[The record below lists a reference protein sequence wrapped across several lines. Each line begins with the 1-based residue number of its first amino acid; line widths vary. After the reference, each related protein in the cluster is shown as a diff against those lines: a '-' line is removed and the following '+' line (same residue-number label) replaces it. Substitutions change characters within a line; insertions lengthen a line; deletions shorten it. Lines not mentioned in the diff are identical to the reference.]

1 MILSTL
7 EDFNKK
13 LTATGDL
20 GRVELEENLAEIQDS
35 VKIDPNS
42 GFVRLIDKDN
52 YSDKVKIQLIV
63 ISRLL
68 YNQLQI
74 HLKNETTVSAS
85 VSIDELEN
93 MLKIN
98 RRTLTNRIGELR
110 DSGQLVDSGKGSV
123 KATPHTIKSFLK
135 GLKKGKKE

>member
-1 MILSTL
+1 MSTL

-93 MLKIN
+93 MLK
-98 RRTLTNRIGELR
+98 RKMERAYRGIG
-110 DSGQLVDSGKGSV
+110 D
-123 KATPHTIKSFLK
+123 
-135 GLKKGKKE
+135 

>member
-1 MILSTL
+1 MSTL
-7 EDFNKK
+7 EDFNKI

-20 GRVELEENLAEIQDS
+20 ERGELEQNLAKIQDL

-42 GFVRLIDKDN
+42 GFVRLIDKNN
-52 YSDKVKIQLIV
+52 YSDKVKIQLIAV
-63 ISRLL
+63 SRLL

-98 RRTLTNRIGELR
+98 RRFLTNRIGELR
-110 DSGQLVDSGKGSV
+110 DSGQLVDSGKGSI
-123 KATPHTIKSFLK
+123 KATPHTINSFLK
-135 GLKKGKKE
+135 GLVKGKKE